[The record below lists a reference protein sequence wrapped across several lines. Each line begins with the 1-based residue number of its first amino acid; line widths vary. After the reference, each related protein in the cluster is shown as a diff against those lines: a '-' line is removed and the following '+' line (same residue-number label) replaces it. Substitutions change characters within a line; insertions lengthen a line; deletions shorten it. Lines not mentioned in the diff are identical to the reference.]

1 MVTSGPSPDSG
12 EAALAPPAN
21 PPLRS
26 AASPPAPLPPPEPA
40 ALRPPPAPRPEQ
52 TPLATVVQVAA
63 QLLYAGLVVA
73 GLYYCFVTPRPHYRH
88 AVRLQAPVDA
98 AHQVTQ
104 RLSDARLVQQDRALA
119 LVPRIPPAR
128 TAVPMAAPAEA
139 PLRVVVRNNLASAEI
154 YHRLRELPPAEK
166 LTLELVLPQPLREV
180 TVQPGWVLEVDT
192 TSDYA
197 RLALRRVAVV
207 LPLLLLPLLLLGL
220 WRRRRAAA

>member
-26 AASPPAPLPPPEPA
+26 AASEPPAPLPPPEPA
-40 ALRPPPAPRPEQ
+40 ALRPPAPHPPEQ
-52 TPLATVVQVAA
+52 RPLATVIQVAA
-63 QLLYAGLVVA
+63 QLLYAALVVA

-88 AVRLQAPVDA
+88 AIRLQAPVDA
-98 AHQVTQ
+98 AHQVTL

-119 LVPRIPPAR
+119 LLPRIPVK

-166 LTLELVLPQPLREV
+166 LALEVVLPQQLREV

-207 LPLLLLPLLLLGL
+207 LPLLLLPLLLLRL
-220 WRRRRAAA
+220 WRRRRAA